1 MSLYEYVYAQDC
13 GHGFCMRMFSSIC
26 MYMCLPGCLPGLT
39 VKQTMR
45 SMRCSSGTTHTTAIM
60 SEHDTRTHLAI
71 TDAFQKDEF
80 ANIQTDTSRCTYAHT
95 STRTHVCVRSPRTH
109 VMSENYKTAS
119 CLHTH
124 MPTHVYTRIGIHMLE
139 SLPTGLLARG
149 LTYLLASSC

>member
-109 VMSENYKTAS
+109 VMWKTTKLRHAFTHI
-119 CLHTH
+119 CLHMCTLIS
-124 MPTHVYTRIGIHMLE
+124 VYTCL
-139 SLPTGLLARG
+139 SPCQPA
-149 LTYLLASSC
+149 YLLAD